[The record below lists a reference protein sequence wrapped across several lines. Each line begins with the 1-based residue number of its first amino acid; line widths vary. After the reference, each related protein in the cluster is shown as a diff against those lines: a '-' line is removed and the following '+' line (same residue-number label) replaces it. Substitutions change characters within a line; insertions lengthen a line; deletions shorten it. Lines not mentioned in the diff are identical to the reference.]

1 MTKCHIN
8 SPENEDVQ
16 KRLRKMSG
24 EEGVTVS
31 KIKDVDVDEE
41 EKSTPEEE
49 KKDSTLYSKT
59 LNMKQ
64 IFKIMFPIFLK

>member
-24 EEGVTVS
+24 EEGVPVS
-31 KIKDVDVDEE
+31 KMKDVDEE
-41 EKSTPEEE
+41 EKSIPEE
-49 KKDSTLYSKT
+49 KKGKVL
-59 LNMKQ
+59 L
-64 IFKIMFPIFLK
+64 